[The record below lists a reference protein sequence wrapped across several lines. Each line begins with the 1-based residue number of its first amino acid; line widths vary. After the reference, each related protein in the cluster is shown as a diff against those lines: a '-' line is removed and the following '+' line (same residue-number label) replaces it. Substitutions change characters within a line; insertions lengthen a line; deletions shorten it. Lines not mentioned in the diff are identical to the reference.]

1 MIQSTQMNIQIEERY
16 QLCLWLYRIAK
27 KTNKNILAKPC
38 HIKGLFG
45 SFLKTPLYTTIMS
58 LPPYNGYTNVYNIV
72 HNNHHDTY
80 IDNDYLNTPNIS
92 INDNNTIN
100 TESIRNVFNG
110 RDIKQTSNILIH
122 DNKAYIGLFDYTE
135 LDNPPWWYRI
145 RNDDFGWGNPII
157 YVWNMETNQKIV
169 TLFGHHSVI
178 NCLAIYEDKLYSGS
192 KDKTICVWNT
202 DTYQTI
208 TTLID
213 DYQYA
218 SINGSVKCLIIHNNL
233 LYSGCEDSRIYVWNI
248 VTYENIEVLNGHLDE
263 VNCLT
268 IYEIKLYSGG
278 DDYAICIWDIDTYE
292 LLSILKGHIN
302 SVNCLTIYE
311 NKLYSGSSDCAIR
324 VWDIET
330 KENIATVIGHYN
342 EVLHLTIRDKKLC
355 SVSNDCAISVWKI

>member
-1 MIQSTQMNIQIEERY
+1 MIQSTQINILIEERY
-16 QLCLWLYRIAK
+16 QFCIWLYRIAK
-27 KTNKNILAKPC
+27 QTKNYILTKPC

-45 SFLKTPLYTTIMS
+45 DFIKTPLYTKIVD

-72 HNNHHDTY
+72 HNNHYHDTY
-80 IDNDYLNTPNIS
+80 IDNDYLNIYNIS
-92 INDNNTIN
+92 MFDNTNNTK
-100 TESIRNVFNG
+100 TIRNVFNG

-169 TLFGHHSVI
+169 TLFGHRSVI

-192 KDKTICVWNT
+192 KDNTICVWNT

-208 TTLID
+208 TTLIY

-218 SINGSVKCLIIHNNL
+218 INGSVKCLTIHNNK

-248 VTYENIEVLNGHLDE
+248 VTYENIKVLNGHLE
-263 VNCLT
+263 GVNCLT
-268 IYEIKLYSGG
+268 IYENKLYSGG
-278 DDYAICIWDIDTYE
+278 NDYAICIWDIDTYK
-292 LLSILKGHIN
+292 LLSILKGHSS

-324 VWDIET
+324 VWDIKT
-330 KENIATVIGHYN
+330 NENIAAVIGHYN
-342 EVLHLTIRDKKLC
+342 EVIYLTICDKKLC
-355 SVSNDCAISVWKI
+355 SVSNDNAISVWKI

>member
-1 MIQSTQMNIQIEERY
+1 MIKSTQTNILIEERY
-16 QLCLWLYRIAK
+16 QLCLLLYSIAK

-45 SFLKTPLYTTIMS
+45 EFLKTPLYTKIID

-72 HNNHHDTY
+72 HNNTEQELY
-80 IDNDYLNTPNIS
+80 IDNDYLNIRNIS
-92 INDNNTIN
+92 MFDNTNNTK
-100 TESIRNVFNG
+100 TIRNVFNE

-169 TLFGHHSVI
+169 TLFGHYSVI

-192 KDKTICVWNT
+192 KDNNICVWNLE
-202 DTYQTI
+202 TYEHI
-208 TTLID
+208 TSL
-213 DYQYA
+213 YA
-218 SINGSVKCLIIHNNL
+218 GCEIKCLTIHNNI
-233 LYSGCEDSRIYVWNI
+233 LYAGYKNDLIYVWNI
-248 VTYENIEVLNGHLDE
+248 DTYENIAFLGGHLDE

-268 IYEIKLYSGG
+268 IYENKLYSGG
-278 DDYAICIWDIDTYE
+278 DDYAICIWDIDTYK
-292 LLSILKGHIN
+292 LLSILKGHSS

-324 VWDIET
+324 VWNIET
-330 KENIATVIGHYN
+330 KENIATVIGHFN
-342 EVLHLTIRDKKLC
+342 EVHHLTIHNKKLY
-355 SVSNDCAISVWKI
+355 SVSNDDAICVWKI